1 MTAPFHKLKHE
12 HRIIEQGLRALNGI
26 SLRLN
31 VGEPIPSGAL
41 SRAVDFIKTFVDHF
55 HHRKEEEF
63 LFPALERQGIQ
74 REDGPL
80 GMMEQEHEI
89 ERELLAEL
97 DNAIKAYQSGDEEAC
112 QHFAEAATRYTDH
125 LISHVQ
131 KEDNVL
137 FRIGEEMLDE
147 EEQKALTDAFE
158 KAEAEMGAGVLER
171 YERMAAELE
180 EEWTI

>member
-12 HRIIEQGLRALNGI
+12 HRIIEQALRALNGI
-26 SLRLN
+26 SLRLQ
-31 VGEPIPSGAL
+31 VGEPIPSNAL
-41 SRAVDFIKTFVDHF
+41 SRVVDFIKTFTDHF
-55 HHRKEEEF
+55 HHRKEEEH

-80 GMMEQEHEI
+80 GMMEHEHEI
-89 ERELLAEL
+89 ERQLLDEL
-97 DNAIKAYQSGDEEAC
+97 DIAIKAYQRGDDEAGRR
-112 QHFAEAATRYTDH
+112 FAEAATRYTDH

-137 FRIGEEMLDE
+137 FKIAEEMMGE
-147 EEQKALTDAFE
+147 EEQKDLMDAFK
-158 KAEAEMGAGVLER
+158 KAEAEMGEGVLEH

-180 EEWTI
+180 EEWTV